1 MNEENNCLN
10 EQKEEIVYSYV
21 VGVSFKKALQVY
33 YFGTNDA
40 TLKIGDHVVVE
51 TARGLELGLI
61 KVGLKTL
68 QEVKLKAELKPVL
81 RIATK
86 QDVDKYAEN
95 EILAQKAH
103 EICLSCISQ
112 LNLSMHLI
120 SSEYVLDTTKVIFTY
135 VSDDRVDFRELAK
148 ELAAIYKV
156 RIELRQI
163 GVRDKAKEVGGCGL
177 CGQKLC
183 CARFLK
189 DLDTVSINMAKNQ
202 NLSLNPSKINGVCG
216 RLLCCL
222 KYEDEN
228 YKECRECMLKIGD
241 KIKTEFGEGK
251 IIGIELLKG
260 KYKVDIPD
268 YGIVTIDK
276 ETCK

>member
-1 MNEENNCLN
+1 M
-10 EQKEEIVYSYV
+10 KEV
-21 VGVSFKKALQVY
+21 VGITLTDGGRLY
-33 YFGTNDA
+33 YFDPNGYK
-40 TLKIGDHVVVE
+40 LKKNVTVIVE
-51 TARGLELGLI
+51 TEQGEQFGKVI
-61 KVGLKTL
+61 KENIQINLKDLT
-68 QEVKLKAELKPVL
+68 KELKKVK
-81 RIATK
+81 RISNKEDYKKHTK
-86 QDVDKYAEN
+86 NIKDAKDALTKCQKIVEKKNLKMKIIDASYTFDRDKL
-95 EILAQKAH
+95 IFRFLAD
-103 EICLSCISQ
+103 
-112 LNLSMHLI
+112 N
-120 SSEYVLDTTKVIFTY
+120 
-135 VSDDRVDFRELAK
+135 RVDFRELAK